1 MNLPRF
7 SFLITVLSRLWKCME
22 GLHWENIKA
31 NYEAQTYEN
40 DCIVGPGTSTHL
52 RSWVLSTSQNIRK
65 IILPLYIS
73 PSYQQKNSPKEKKNS
88 MLFVL
93 L

>member
-1 MNLPRF
+1 
-7 SFLITVLSRLWKCME
+7 ME

-40 DCIVGPGTSTHL
+40 DYIVGPGTSTHL

-65 IILPLYIS
+65 IILPLYIA
-73 PSYQQKNSPKEKKNS
+73 PSYQQKNSHKEKNNS
-88 MLFVL
+88 MLFVSL
-93 L
+93 

>member
-31 NYEAQTYEN
+31 NYKAQTYEN

-73 PSYQQKNSPKEKKNS
+73 PSYQQKNSQKEKKTTVCFLS
-88 MLFVL
+88 
-93 L
+93 